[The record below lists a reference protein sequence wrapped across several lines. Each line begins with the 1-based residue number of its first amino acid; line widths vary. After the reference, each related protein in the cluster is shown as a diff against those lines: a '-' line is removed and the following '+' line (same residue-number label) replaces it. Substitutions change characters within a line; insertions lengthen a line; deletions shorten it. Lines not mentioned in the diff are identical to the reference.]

1 MNGKARSTLL
11 AIVLIAALAVAP
23 SAMARQANGDSQMFK
38 LGMSAINQTKPFTN
52 CGTRLSCIVGITKFM
67 TADNKL
73 ITYLNGRLND
83 GTITPGNKC
92 WSAMSKMFQ
101 TGKLPVLT
109 QGQRYMHGG
118 SSKTAVLN
126 AQLLFLSRALAIY
139 KAC

>member
-1 MNGKARSTLL
+1 MNGKARGILI
-11 AIVLIAALAVAP
+11 AVALIAALAVVP
-23 SAMARQANGDSQMFK
+23 SAMARQTSGDDALRK
-38 LGMSAINQTKPFTN
+38 LGINAVNATKPYTN
-52 CGTRLSCIVGITKFM
+52 CGTRVSCIVGITRFM

-73 ITYLNGRLND
+73 INYLNGRLND

-92 WSAMSKMFQ
+92 WRAMSKMFQ

-109 QGQRYMHGG
+109 QGQSYMRGG

-126 AQLLFLSRALAIY
+126 AQLLFLSRAIAIY